1 MKQLL
6 PRRPLVPALL
16 LILLGALFLPWT
28 SGLLDILSAFWPV
41 PLILIGSVQLF
52 YVLVGKAREGYLFSG
67 FLLVAGGVAALLLL
81 SGIAHLELSRGWP
94 GFVTLTG
101 LVLISFSYAQPPA
114 KRPSYRIP
122 GLVFLLMS
130 GVFFLFSFDIVA
142 ASFSELVAAWWPLI
156 LVLLGLLLLIPR
168 RADAPKDDSETTT
181 P

>member
-1 MKQLL
+1 MKQLW

-28 SGLLDILSAFWPV
+28 SGVLNILSAFWPV
-41 PLILIGSVQLF
+41 PLILIGVVQLS

-67 FLLVAGGVAALLLL
+67 FLLVAGGVAALLFLT
-81 SGIAHLELSRGWP
+81 GIAHLELSRGWP

-101 LVLISFSYAQPPA
+101 LVLIGFSYAQPPG

-156 LVLLGLLLLIPR
+156 FVLLGLLLLVPR
-168 RADAPKDDSETTT
+168 RTDATKDDPNTTVL
-181 P
+181 